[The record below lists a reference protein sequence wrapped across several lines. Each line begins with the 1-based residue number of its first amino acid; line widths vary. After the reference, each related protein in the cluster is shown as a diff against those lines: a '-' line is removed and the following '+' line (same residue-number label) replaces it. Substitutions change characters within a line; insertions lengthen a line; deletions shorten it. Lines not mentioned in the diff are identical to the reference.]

1 MIKLELTLD
10 EVNVVLNTLGNLP
23 YSQVSLLIEKI
34 RGQSIP
40 QLQQQTEPAPAPAEP
55 VEQPKE

>member
-10 EVNVVLNTLGNLP
+10 EVNKIMACLGNAP
-23 YSQVSLLIEKI
+23 YAQVADLVEKI
-34 RGQSIP
+34 KQQVVP
-40 QLQQQTEPAPAPAEP
+40 QVQQQAESAPAEP